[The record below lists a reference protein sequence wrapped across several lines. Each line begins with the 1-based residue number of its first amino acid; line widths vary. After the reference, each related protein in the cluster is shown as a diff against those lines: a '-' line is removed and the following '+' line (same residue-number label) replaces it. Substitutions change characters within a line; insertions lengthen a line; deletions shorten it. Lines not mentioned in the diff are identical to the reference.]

1 VFSIVLYQPEIP
13 PNTGAVMRLA
23 ANTGCRLHLIEPLG
37 FEMSDTRLRRAGMD
51 YRDKAVTQIH
61 GSVETWLGCA
71 RPPRVIAFSPHARQW
86 HSAFEYQP
94 GDALLFGP
102 ESVGLPVEV
111 LSSPWVD
118 HTVRIPMLP
127 DVRSLNLAN
136 SVSVAVYEAWRQNH
150 HHGAV

>member
-37 FEMSDTRLRRAGMD
+37 FQMSDARLRRAGMD
-51 YRDKAVTQIH
+51 YRDKAVTEVH
-61 GSVETWLGCA
+61 ESLGA
-71 RPPRVIAFSPHARQW
+71 WRKTAPSLRVIAFSPHSRRW
-86 HSAFEYQP
+86 HSELDYQS

-102 ESVGLPVEV
+102 ESVGLPQDV
-111 LSSPWVD
+111 LSATWID

-136 SVSVAVYEAWRQNH
+136 SVSIAVYEAWRQ
-150 HHGAV
+150 HGHQGAM